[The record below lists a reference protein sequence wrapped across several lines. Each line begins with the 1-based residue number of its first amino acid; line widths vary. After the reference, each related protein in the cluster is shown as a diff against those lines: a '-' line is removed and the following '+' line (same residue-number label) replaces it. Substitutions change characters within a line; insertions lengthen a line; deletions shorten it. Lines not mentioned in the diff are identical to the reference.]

1 MFLSVYRRILI
12 YAIFWGLVLI
22 AFYFSF
28 WRVSLSKINQESDS
42 IIQTQKMLT
51 QMQKYIADWP
61 ITAQKELEQ
70 AEENLE
76 EFLAQIPD
84 EEDIPEVLRKIQ
96 EYGIKSSRLNLS
108 SIENI
113 TKEEQENNGNGAKK
127 QVSEEEKYAKSTYQ
141 FAASGNYFDVI
152 RFLRSF
158 ETMERLVNVEEFS
171 LKYSGDDEDNI
182 NLDLA
187 FSVFYSRPER

>member
-12 YAIFWGLVLI
+12 YAIFWGLIFI

-28 WRVSLSKINQESDS
+28 WRVSLSKINKESES

-61 ITAQKELEQ
+61 ITAQRELEE
-70 AEENLE
+70 AEEDLE

-84 EEDIPEVLRKIQ
+84 EEDIPEVLGKIQ
-96 EYGIKSSRLNLS
+96 EYGVRSSQLDLS

-113 TKEEQENNGNGAKK
+113 TQEEKQANGDGAKK

-141 FAASGNYFDVI
+141 LAANGNYFDVI
-152 RFLRSF
+152 KFLRNF

-171 LKYSGDDEDNI
+171 FKSDDGEDNI
-182 NLDLA
+182 NLDLT
-187 FSVFYSRPER
+187 FSVFYSKPGR